1 MSNRIGHLHGGHN
14 KVAATASIPSKYQ
27 TIVVGNNEKKGFNSG
42 SKRSFAWQKIDESPG
57 PANYSLSTSILN
69 ENSASLSKK
78 GLGGFVSKVKRLP
91 VGKEWSVGPAHYKPK
106 IDASPHDFNKA
117 SCTSNFHLPI
127 ATKTD
132 DAKKFQTPAP
142 NQYNLTGAFEEND
155 AFTNKIQ
162 PPVAAGF
169 MSRSKRDH
177 FSVNKYISPHFS
189 NKSSNSFP
197 APGNVMIFLYVCI

>member
-91 VGKEWSVGPAHYKPK
+91 VGKNGLSVRLITNRKSTRARM
-106 IDASPHDFNKA
+106 IS
-117 SCTSNFHLPI
+117 
-127 ATKTD
+127 TK
-132 DAKKFQTPAP
+132 Q
-142 NQYNLTGAFEEND
+142 
-155 AFTNKIQ
+155 
-162 PPVAAGF
+162 VAQAIF
-169 MSRSKRDH
+169 
-177 FSVNKYISPHFS
+177 ISLLRRRLMMQ
-189 NKSSNSFP
+189 KSSRPRRQIN
-197 APGNVMIFLYVCI
+197 II